1 MDNCRSIFLALA
13 CFLALSAC
21 GGSQS
26 PVVLAQDGQP
36 LPVLYRIDPESLPAM
51 RVRVRDRVNAYRN
64 DAGFAPLRL
73 QPALNA
79 AAAAQARDMARTG
92 QRSHI
97 GVDGA
102 SPPDRARAAG
112 YNGVVLGESLAETF
126 AADLATLDAWM
137 AQTDTRAVLLDER
150 GRDLGF
156 AYFQDEN
163 SKIWWVLVIGAD
175 DDGGVRPG

>member
-26 PVVLAQDGQP
+26 PVVLAHDGQP

-73 QPALNA
+73 AFAIMIRLPIL
-79 AAAAQARDMARTG
+79 
-92 QRSHI
+92 QRAFAPRCATRLVLEDLLSPLGDTLPNSHH
-97 GVDGA
+97 
-102 SPPDRARAAG
+102 S
-112 YNGVVLGESLAETF
+112 
-126 AADLATLDAWM
+126 
-137 AQTDTRAVLLDER
+137 
-150 GRDLGF
+150 
-156 AYFQDEN
+156 
-163 SKIWWVLVIGAD
+163 
-175 DDGGVRPG
+175 